1 MNPLQYDSYQIHVDE
16 NLLSSNLVT
25 SICQKLNKRI
35 VIMTDTHLSK
45 TYGKLLQNTLSQT
58 GVLTEMCVFD
68 AGEQYK
74 TRETKQ
80 ELEDWLLERRY
91 GRDTCLIALG
101 GGVVTDMVGFL
112 AATYCRGI
120 PVIYLPTT
128 LLAMVDASMGGKTG
142 VNTPLGKN
150 LIGTFT
156 QPYFIGMDISVLHT
170 LPDREWR
177 NGIVEMV
184 KHSLI
189 FDESL
194 FKRMQETP
202 SLSVFKTRKDLA
214 VLIQRNCQI
223 KQSIVAQDEREHH
236 MRQLL
241 NFGHTIGHA
250 IETLEN
256 YHMAHGEA
264 VAIGILVE
272 SYIAYLAGY
281 LSEEIL
287 SIIYDVIKQYE
298 LPLHT
303 QVFSN
308 CDTFMAALC
317 LDKKSIRS
325 VPRFVLLQKIGD
337 PYVKDNCYAHE
348 ISEEQLIKAL
358 KWAVIEFGFAKENN

>member
-1 MNPLQYDSYQIHVDE
+1 MTFLQYDSYQIHVDD
-16 NLLSSNLVT
+16 NLLRSSVIANL
-25 SICQKLNKRI
+25 CQKLNKRI
-35 VIMTDTHLSK
+35 VIMTDSHLSN
-45 TYGKLLQNTLSQT
+45 TYGKRLQDTLKQT
-58 GVLTEMCVFD
+58 GILAEICVFD

-74 TRETKQ
+74 TRETK
-80 ELEDWLLERRY
+80 EKLEDWLLEKQY

-101 GGVVTDMVGFL
+101 GGVVTDMIGFL

-120 PVIYLPTT
+120 PVIYFPTT

-156 QPYFIGMDISVLHT
+156 QPQFIGIDLST
-170 LPDREWR
+170 LQTLSDREWR
-177 NGIVEMV
+177 NGIVEMI

-189 FDESL
+189 FDKSL

-214 VLIQRNCQI
+214 VLIQRNCEI
-223 KQSIVAQDEREHH
+223 KQSIVAQDEHEHH

-256 YHMAHGEA
+256 YRLAHGEA

-281 LSEEIL
+281 LSEDIL
-287 SIIYDVIKQYE
+287 NTIYAVMQQYE
-298 LPLHT
+298 LPLRT

-308 CDTFMAALC
+308 GDAFMAALC

-325 VPRFVLLQKIGD
+325 VPRFVLLGKIGE
-337 PYVKDNCYAHE
+337 PYVNNNCYAHE
-348 ISEEQLIKAL
+348 ISEEQLRKAL
-358 KWAVIEFGFAKENN
+358 KWAALEFG